1 MPEFKNKK
9 NTVEINF
16 WIFKYKA
23 EIEITDDIKSAAW
36 EMYVELATR
45 ITTVELKSGEGLLRE
60 ALNSYYS
67 LFKTTREI
75 LKKYGTGIATPLNPN
90 DPTFGHLAVGVLN
103 RFLRPLLSQ
112 WHPALQQWESK
123 RKDDLSPM
131 EHEKTWP
138 LADALRREIEAVR
151 QEMLEY
157 TQVMEDITGVAD
169 LTNIKRNSLEQ

>member
-9 NTVEINF
+9 NTIELNF

-45 ITTVELKSGEGLLRE
+45 ITTAELKSNDGLLRE

-67 LFKTTREI
+67 LFNTTREI
-75 LKKYGTGIATPLNPN
+75 LKKYGTSIATPLNPN

-103 RFLRPLLSQ
+103 KFLRPLLSY
-112 WHPALQQWESK
+112 WHPALQAWES
-123 RKDDLSPM
+123 RCNADVSPKD
-131 EHEKTWP
+131 HEKAWP
-138 LADALRREIEAVR
+138 QEASLRADIEKVR
-151 QEMLEY
+151 LEMLEY
-157 TQVMEDITGVAD
+157 TKVLEEITGVAD
-169 LTNIKRNSLEQ
+169 LINATRQETK